1 MIDLSTKFEKYF
13 LMNDILLYVTMQN
26 SVIFIR
32 HLNMLEIETT
42 HSNIFLSLLNQYLTN
57 CTRS

>member
-32 HLNMLEIETT
+32 HLNMLEIEPT
-42 HSNIFLSLLNQYLTN
+42 HSNIFFIFT
-57 CTRS
+57 